1 MELIQLFF
9 IFFKLGIVN
18 FGGGYA
24 LFPLLERE
32 FVTKRK
38 WVTNQE
44 LADYYAVGQCTPGA
58 FAVNISTFLG
68 IRRKGI
74 IGGIVATLGFV
85 FPAFIIIFVIASLLT
100 NFSSNEYVRNALA
113 GIRICVFFLI
123 IYAIMKLSKSAIKD
137 VPAGLLAGAIAIS
150 AIAIDIIPLYVYVIL
165 AAIFGLVVSFIRE
178 RKKKNKNEEKEK
190 IEVKK
195 ESIKKDYKKP
205 LKTIGIALGGFLV
218 GISL

>member
-32 FVTKRK
+32 FVINRK

-44 LADYYAVGQCTPGA
+44 LTDYYAIGQCTPGA

-74 IGGIVATLGFV
+74 LGGIIATLGFV
-85 FPAFIIIFVIASLLT
+85 SPAFIIIFIIASVLT
-100 NFSSNEYVRNALA
+100 NFSSNPYVLDALA
-113 GIRICVFFLI
+113 GIRVCVFFLV
-123 IYAIMKLSKSAIKD
+123 IYAITKLFKTSIKD
-137 VPAGLLAGAIAIS
+137 LPAGLLAASIAIL
-150 AIAIDIIPLYVYVIL
+150 AISVKVIPLYVYVIF
-165 AAIFGLVVSFIRE
+165 AAGFGLLVSYIKE
-178 RKKKNKNEEKEK
+178 KKKNKNLIKEEEKPIKEK
-190 IEVKK
+190 KVKVKK
-195 ESIKKDYKKP
+195 
-205 LKTIGIALGGFLV
+205 
-218 GISL
+218 

>member
-113 GIRICVFFLI
+113 EGLNKKYNFYLR
-123 IYAIMKLSKSAIKD
+123 YEEDKSCED
-137 VPAGLLAGAIAIS
+137 DEDEYDDWNWG
-150 AIAIDIIPLYVYVIL
+150 D
-165 AAIFGLVVSFIRE
+165 E
-178 RKKKNKNEEKEK
+178 DD
-190 IEVKK
+190 EV
-195 ESIKKDYKKP
+195 
-205 LKTIGIALGGFLV
+205 
-218 GISL
+218 